1 MSGQVVSLEKPFKWI
16 GVKPVAGRIGAEIT
30 GAKLSGSLD
39 AETFAEIE
47 RAILK
52 HKVVFL
58 RDQDHLDDA
67 EQEAFGALFGKVVAH
82 PTVPSPKGT
91 KIFELDSTG
100 GGGRADSWH
109 TDVTFVEAFPKISV
123 LRAVVIPE
131 VGGDTVWANSVEAY
145 ERLPPALKQL
155 AEQLWAIHSNDY
167 DYAATRLT
175 VEKER
180 LQHHENVFVSSVF
193 EAEHPIVHVHPQ
205 TGERSLLLG
214 HFIKRIVGL
223 PTSESARIFE
233 ILQNRSIQL
242 ENTVRW
248 RWRAGDVAIWDNRS
262 TQHYAINDY
271 GDAKRLVR
279 RVTIEGGPAVSVSGE
294 KSRTRRRPDA
304 VNDDRI
310 RSAVAA
316 S

>member
-1 MSGQVVSLEKPFKWI
+1 
-16 GVKPVAGRIGAEIT
+16 
-30 GAKLSGSLD
+30 
-39 AETFAEIE
+39 
-47 RAILK
+47 
-52 HKVVFL
+52 
-58 RDQDHLDDA
+58 
-67 EQEAFGALFGKVVAH
+67 
-82 PTVPSPKGT
+82 
-91 KIFELDSTG
+91 
-100 GGGRADSWH
+100 
-109 TDVTFVEAFPKISV
+109 
-123 LRAVVIPE
+123 
-131 VGGDTVWANSVEAY
+131 
-145 ERLPPALKQL
+145 
-155 AEQLWAIHSNDY
+155 
-167 DYAATRLT
+167 
-175 VEKER
+175 
-180 LQHHENVFVSSVF
+180 VF

-233 ILQNRSIQL
+233 ILQNRSIGL

-248 RWRAGDVAIWDNRS
+248 RWSAGDVAIWDNRS